1 MPVPRVGAVPVALRP
16 QAPPGNLVVTLCPNA
31 ALALAALTT
40 LVFVPMM
47 GGMAAAGFLAAGLA
61 LVLRRAGATLAE
73 ARAQAPLWLL
83 ALWCLAS
90 VIWSDEPALTL
101 RYGVQL
107 ALTFA
112 IAIAMASRLA
122 PLNFLKLVLAAYLL
136 AALASFATGRARSD
150 GLGFL
155 GIFNSKN
162 ALANAA
168 SVLLLAG
175 VCLAVDRRLPLRWRL
190 AGAGAAGL
198 GGLQV
203 LMAHSVGG
211 AVACAA
217 VLGTLAVLLALRRLP
232 PRPRLVAGLI
242 GALAAGLALIAL
254 VAQIDVLAAR
264 FLDATGRDFT
274 LTGRTDLWHIAL
286 DEIAHRPL
294 LGAGFQAV
302 WVRGNPLAEMLWA
315 EFGVESRTG
324 FHFHNAFLSNAVEIG
339 LPAAALQAG
348 LVLGALGGAVSWVL
362 RDTRAETLFVALY
375 LVRQAVLSLIEV
387 PYFFQFDHTTVLTVA
402 AIVYVQRA
410 RAARRRAAGS
420 GGGAAGGGRH

>member
-1 MPVPRVGAVPVALRP
+1 
-16 QAPPGNLVVTLCPNA
+16 VVTLCPNA
-31 ALALAALTT
+31 VLTLAALTA
-40 LVFVPMM
+40 LLFVPLM
-47 GGMAAAGFLAAGLA
+47 GGAAAAGFLAFGLA
-61 LVLRRAGATLAE
+61 LVVRRPAATLAE

-101 RYGVQL
+101 RYGAQL
-107 ALTFA
+107 AVTFA
-112 IAIAMASRLA
+112 VAIAMASRLA
-122 PLNFLKLVLAAYLL
+122 PLTFLKLALMAYLL
-136 AALASFATGRARSD
+136 AALAGFATGRARGD

-168 SVLLLAG
+168 SILLLAG
-175 VCLAVDRRLPLRWRL
+175 VCLAVDRRLPAGWRL
-190 AGAGAAGL
+190 AGAGAAGI

-211 AVACAA
+211 AVASAA
-217 VLGTLAVLLALRRLP
+217 VLGTLALLLALRRLP

-242 GALAAGLALIAL
+242 GVLAAGLALIAL

-274 LTGRTDLWHIAL
+274 LTGRTDLWRLAL

-294 LGAGFQAV
+294 FGAGFQAV

-339 LPAAALQAG
+339 LPAALLQAA
-348 LVLGALGGAVSWVL
+348 LVLGALAGALGWAL
-362 RDTRAETLFVALY
+362 RDTRAETLFVALF

-387 PYFFQFDHTTVLTVA
+387 PYFFQFDHTTALTVV

-410 RAARRRAAGS
+410 RAGRRAEAVPMS
-420 GGGAAGGGRH
+420 GPGGGRH